1 MTMIPVMWAAWG
13 LLVVITIAMYLYR
26 SSLTR
31 DEEDQIFL
39 SGGFEHEK
47 IAQSSIIN
55 KVNKIQP
62 VVTACSG
69 LAVAAT
75 LFVLGYYVVD
85 AIQRF
90 K

>member
-1 MTMIPVMWAAWG
+1 MIPIMWATWG
-13 LLVVITIAMYLYR
+13 LLVVLTVAVYLYR

-39 SGGFEHEK
+39 SDGFEHEK
-47 IAQSSIIN
+47 VVQSAITA

-62 VVTACSG
+62 VVTVCSS
-69 LAVAAT
+69 LVAVAS
-75 LFVLGYYVVD
+75 LFVLGYYVFD
-85 AIQRF
+85 AVQRF